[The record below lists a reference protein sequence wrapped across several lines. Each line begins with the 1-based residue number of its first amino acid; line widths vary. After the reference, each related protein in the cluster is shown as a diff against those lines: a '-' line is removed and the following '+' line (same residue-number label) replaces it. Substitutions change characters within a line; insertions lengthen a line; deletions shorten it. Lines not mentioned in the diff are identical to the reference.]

1 MVYIYPE
8 KNLRLYPGVLR
19 GTEEWDSAYKIRT
32 SVERSINHIK
42 DSFCLGDRKTHI
54 AKTLH
59 ADLLLAGITQLITVM
74 VADRLHKPEF
84 FRSLKP
90 LIA

>member
-1 MVYIYPE
+1 MVYLYPE
-8 KNLRLYPGVLR
+8 KDLRRYPGTVR
-19 GTEEWDSAYKIRT
+19 GTEEWESTYKIRT

-42 DSFCLGDRKTHI
+42 DSFCLGDRKTQN

-59 ADLLLAGITQLITVM
+59 ADLLLAGITQLITVV
-74 VADRLHKPEF
+74 VADRIHKPEY
-84 FRSLKP
+84 FRSLKR

>member
-1 MVYIYPE
+1 MVYLYPE
-8 KNLRLYPGVLR
+8 KDLRLCPGVLR
-19 GTEEWDSAYKIRT
+19 GTDEWESTYKIRT

-42 DSFCLGDRKTHI
+42 DSFCLGERETLN

-59 ADLLLAGITQLITVM
+59 ADLLLAGITQLITVV
-74 VADRLHKPEF
+74 VADRLQKPEF
-84 FRSLKP
+84 FRSLKR